1 MSEGDELGQ
10 APKGYK
16 YKRTR
21 CDRQYLRGWVR
32 VVTLEPL
39 LVIRNI
45 SAEDLQ
51 DVRRMF
57 RMKVYALISISGDPF
72 IPAGKWNSTTV
83 DYEGGTDPTWKTQF
97 SFTLHDPSLHRNL
110 QRLNFQFYCERSLGD
125 KIVGEFST
133 PVKSLFDKVGN
144 HNVSSSGC
152 YPVTSSSGGEQGAV
166 KFTFEFGQPLARVVT
181 PPRSQLPPRPQ
192 VHVQPTVDVQLNLNI
207 SGIVRRR
214 GYTAACDDD
223 NELACDDDE
232 LACDDCCDEEDD
244 YDDF

>member
-16 YKRTR
+16 YKRTQTSALYQVSTMELCR
-21 CDRQYLRGWVR
+21 S
-32 VVTLEPL
+32 
-39 LVIRNI
+39 LVMRNI

-51 DVRRMF
+51 DVRRIF
-57 RMKVYALISISGDPF
+57 RMKVYALVSISGDPF

-97 SFTLHDPSLHRNL
+97 SFTLHDPSLHRNF

-125 KIVGEFST
+125 KIVGEFSI

-144 HNVSSSGC
+144 RDVSSSGC
-152 YPVTSSSGGEQGAV
+152 YPVTNSSGGEQGAV

-207 SGIVRRR
+207 SGDCLQQ

>member
-1 MSEGDELGQ
+1 M
-10 APKGYK
+10 
-16 YKRTR
+16 
-21 CDRQYLRGWVR
+21 
-32 VVTLEPL
+32 
-39 LVIRNI
+39 
-45 SAEDLQ
+45 
-51 DVRRMF
+51 
-57 RMKVYALISISGDPF
+57 
-72 IPAGKWNSTTV
+72 
-83 DYEGGTDPTWKTQF
+83 
-97 SFTLHDPSLHRNL
+97 
-110 QRLNFQFYCERSLGD
+110 
-125 KIVGEFST
+125 
-133 PVKSLFDKVGN
+133 KSLFDKVGN
-144 HNVSSSGC
+144 RNVSSSGC

-207 SGIVRRR
+207 SGDCLQQ